1 MSEEKKLYEFKDGK
15 LFVSKDLELDPN
27 KDGEALLKL
36 SVSLEL
42 DVAEIPD
49 EAIDFWKSRKE
60 KKEDA

>member
-49 EAIDFWKSRKE
+49 EAIDFWQSRKE